1 MEENRAL
8 GYGLS
13 FVLGTILG
21 AVLGLLFAPSSG
33 DELRRNIKEQV
44 DTQYAKAQQELQK
57 GMEKMQ
63 ATVEKFSHEL
73 AQKAEEVVEVVEAE

>member
-8 GYGLS
+8 GYGFS
-13 FVLGTILG
+13 FVLGAILG
-21 AVLGLLFAPSSG
+21 AALGLLFAPSSG

-44 DTQYAKAQQELQK
+44 DTQYAKVQEEFQK

-63 ATVEKFSHEL
+63 ATVEKVSNEL
-73 AQKAEEVVEVVEAE
+73 AAVTEEVEEAAVTD

>member
-1 MEENRAL
+1 MEDNKAV

-44 DTQYAKAQQELQK
+44 DIQYAKVQEELQT

-63 ATVEKFSHEL
+63 STVEKVSHEL
-73 AQKAEEVVEVVEAE
+73 AQKTEEVVEVVESE

>member
-1 MEENRAL
+1 MEDNKAV

-44 DTQYAKAQQELQK
+44 DIQYAKVQEGLQT
-57 GMEKMQ
+57 GMEKIQ
-63 ATVEKFSHEL
+63 STVEKVSHEL
-73 AQKAEEVVEVVEAE
+73 AQKTEEVVEVVESE